1 MIGFDQAFA
10 ELPLIAILRGVKPEE
25 AVQIA
30 GALVDAGF
38 RLIETPLNSP
48 DPLTSIA
55 RMAQAFGARAV
66 IGAGTALSVAD
77 ARAVAKAGGRMIV
90 SPNTDARVIRETKK
104 LGLASAPGA
113 ATPTECFA
121 ALNAGADVVKLFP
134 GEMIT
139 PAVVKA
145 MRAVLPPATRLVP
158 VGGVS
163 IDNMASYRA
172 AGASGFG
179 IGSMLYRPGDSAA
192 VVGERAN
199 ALVKLWGKLK
209 DGP

>member
-1 MIGFDQAFA
+1 MISFDEAFA
-10 ELPLIAILRGVKPEE
+10 ELPLIAILRGVKPDE
-25 AVQIA
+25 AVEIA
-30 GALVDAGF
+30 GALVAAGF
-38 RLIETPLNSP
+38 RMIETPLNSH

-55 RMAQAFGARAV
+55 RMAKAFGARAV
-66 IGAGTALSVAD
+66 IGAGTVLSVAE

-90 SPNTDARVIRETKK
+90 SPNTDPRVIRETKK

-113 ATPTECFA
+113 ATPSECFV
-121 ALNAGADVVKLFP
+121 ALAAGADVVKLFP

-145 MRAVLPPATRLVP
+145 MRAVLPRTARLVP

-179 IGSMLYRPGDSAA
+179 IGSMLYKPGDSAA
-192 VVGERAN
+192 VVGERAG
-199 ALVKLWGKLK
+199 ALAALWVRLRN
-209 DGP
+209 GP